1 MKTYFFDLD
10 GTLTDSAPGLLDC
23 FGTALDFLGIR
34 GVDEAS
40 LRRHLGEP
48 LPMIFRSYQPDL
60 PDEAVAQGIDVF
72 RRRYDAEGI
81 FVNQLYPDIESMLQR
96 LNDLDLPAWVVTSKP
111 GHHAEKVC
119 EILGIRQHFRG
130 VVGAG
135 PDETDTKT
143 TLVRDALA
151 RSGAQPDSTL
161 FLGDRHY
168 DVTGAIENGVTPVGA
183 LWGYGTKPE
192 MESAGCKAFAE
203 TPLAFLAHFVENRPT
218 NHLAGVTQAAGP

>member
-23 FGTALDFLGIR
+23 FGIALDFLGIR
-34 GVDEAS
+34 GIEEAS
-40 LRRHLGEP
+40 LRRHLGESLP
-48 LPMIFRSYQPDL
+48 LIFRSYQPDL
-60 PDEAVAQGIDVF
+60 SDEAVAQGIEVF
-72 RRRYDAEGI
+72 RQHYDAKGI
-81 FVNQLYPDIESMLQR
+81 FVNQLYPDIESMLER
-96 LNDLDLPAWVVTSKP
+96 LTGLGLPAWVVTSKP
-111 GHHAEKVC
+111 MHHAEKVC
-119 EILGIRQHFRG
+119 EILGIRQHFQG

-151 RSGAQPDSTL
+151 RSNARPDSTT

-168 DVTGAIENGVTPVGA
+168 DVTGAIENKVIPVGA
-183 LWGYGTKPE
+183 LWGYGTKLE

-203 TPLAFLAHFVENRPT
+203 TPLAFLEDFVENRRTAHPT
-218 NHLAGVTQAAGP
+218 GVARAAGP